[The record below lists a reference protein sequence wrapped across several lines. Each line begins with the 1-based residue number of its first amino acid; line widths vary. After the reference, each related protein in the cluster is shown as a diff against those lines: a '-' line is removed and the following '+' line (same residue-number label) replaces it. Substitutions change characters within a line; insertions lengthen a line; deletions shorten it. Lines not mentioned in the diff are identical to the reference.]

1 MDFVRKYI
9 INDWKLKGL
18 SVVLA
23 VILWFAISHVGESK
37 LSVSVPIFPANLEK
51 DFMIKSMDTED
62 VLVMISGPVSAL
74 KNLRPKD
81 VKVPLD
87 LGELKNGS
95 HIVNIQKTDIVVP
108 RGIEVEAVKPGYVVI
123 EIERTL
129 EKRLKTIVKLDNKW
143 KALYSVKSWYP
154 QYVIIEGPKV
164 SIEKIE
170 AIDTVAIDGN
180 FMAAEE
186 ELDVALDTKG
196 LLIRKVRPETI
207 RVIIRRH

>member
-1 MDFVRKYI
+1 M
-9 INDWKLKGL
+9 
-18 SVVLA
+18 
-23 VILWFAISHVGESK
+23 GESK
-37 LSVSVPIFPANLEK
+37 LSVSVPILPANLEK
-51 DFMIKSMDTED
+51 DFMIKNMDTED
-62 VLVMISGPVSAL
+62 VLVMTSGPVSVL
-74 KNLRPKD
+74 KKLRSKD
-81 VKVPLD
+81 VRVPLD
-87 LGELKNGS
+87 LGELKSGR

-108 RGIEVEAVKPGYVVI
+108 KGVKVEAVKPDYI
-123 EIERTL
+123 EIEVERTL
-129 EKRLKTIVKLDNKW
+129 EKRLKTVVKLDNKW

-154 QYVIIEGPKV
+154 QYVTVEGPKV

-170 AIDTVAIDGN
+170 AIDTVPIDGN

>member
-37 LSVSVPIFPANLEK
+37 LSVSVPILPANLEK

-108 RGIEVEAVKPGYVVI
+108 RGIEVEAVKPGYVVL